1 MILSTHNISSLY
13 LHKLILPI
21 ILIIS
26 ILTTGCFHQKDTS
39 ASRAEGKYT
48 PLDSALNV
56 LNIELTKVNDYRL
69 QKENRLNALKKDL
82 RTDSGGLNFKVA
94 NELFDE
100 YKAFQSDSA
109 FRYAAVMSK
118 IADET
123 EVPALRAKANMAFV
137 DYFISVGFFKEAS
150 EMLGKTDS
158 RFLTTDEKCNFY
170 NLHTRLYRALCSYV
184 GGEQSPLWPTYNNL
198 IRDYLDS
205 ILNIAPS
212 DSYIY
217 AYTKIDREQLDN
229 KNDEKAIA
237 DRKALLNRY
246 VISDHEKAI
255 NYSRIAYSHLDA
267 GKRKEAE
274 YYLALSSIADLHS
287 NTTETTSASMLANLL
302 HEEGHNDEA
311 NLYIQKALDDAIFF
325 NTRLRKYEISGYM
338 PKIDQARYNWIND
351 QIWNLAIVIAII
363 LGLLVLAVILF
374 IQLKKRKHALEQTN
388 AELDNKTKEISKS
401 HRQLAEANSLL
412 NQTVEQLRE
421 TTEIKDRYIMQS
433 LYVNTAF
440 VNQVEEKCKEV
451 VKAVKEKKY
460 DDLKFLPY
468 KMGIKEE
475 RQRIYR
481 SFDEAFLKLFPN
493 FIGELNKLFDAENH
507 IIITNGELPM
517 DVRIFA
523 LLRLGIADPAD
534 VAAYLNLSTKTVYVY
549 KTKMK
554 SLSNVGNNE
563 FEDRVKAI
571 PKP

>member
-1 MILSTHNISSLY
+1 MPLPFS
-13 LHKLILPI
+13 LILKYSILPFI
-21 ILIIS
+21 ILI
-26 ILTTGCFHQKDTS
+26 LTGCSKQTS
-39 ASRAEGKYT
+39 DSEYASNLSLV

-56 LNIELTKVNDYRL
+56 LNVEMTKADDYRR
-69 QKENRLNALKKDL
+69 QKEIRLNALKKDL
-82 RTDSGGLNFKVA
+82 RTDSGHLSFKVA
-94 NELFDE
+94 NELFEE
-100 YKAFQSDSA
+100 YKAYQSDSA
-109 FRYAAVMSK
+109 FRYATIMSR
-118 IADET
+118 IAEDADA
-123 EVPALRAKANMAFV
+123 PALRAKANVAFA

-150 EMLGKTDS
+150 EMLGRTDS
-158 RFLTTDEKCNFY
+158 RFLNTEEKCNFY

-184 GGEQSPLWPTYNNL
+184 GGESSPLWSTYNNL
-198 IRDYLDS
+198 NRDYLDS
-205 ILNIAPS
+205 ILHTAPT

-237 DRKALLNRY
+237 DRKALLSRY
-246 VISDHEKAI
+246 AISDHERAI
-255 NYSRIAYSHLDA
+255 NYSRLAYSHLDA

-287 NTTETTSASMLANLL
+287 NTTETTSATILANLL
-302 HEEGHNDEA
+302 HEEGRNDEA
-311 NLYIQKALDDAIFF
+311 YPYIQMALDDATFF

-338 PKIDQARYNWIND
+338 PKIDQARYNWING
-351 QIWNLAIVIAII
+351 QIWKLAIVIAII
-363 LGLLVLAVILF
+363 LGLLILAVILF
-374 IQLKKRKHALEQTN
+374 LQLKKRKRVLEQTN

-401 HRQLAEANSLL
+401 HQQLAEANSLL

-493 FIGELNKLFDAENH
+493 FIEELNKLFDAENQ
-507 IIITNGELPM
+507 IMITDGELPM

-554 SLSNVGNNE
+554 SRSNVGNNE

>member
-1 MILSTHNISSLY
+1 MPLPFS
-13 LHKLILPI
+13 LILKYSILPFI
-21 ILIIS
+21 ILI
-26 ILTTGCFHQKDTS
+26 LTGCSEQTS
-39 ASRAEGKYT
+39 DSEYASNLSLV

-56 LNIELTKVNDYRL
+56 LNVEMTKADDYRR
-69 QKENRLNALKKDL
+69 QKEIRLNALKKDL
-82 RTDSGGLNFKVA
+82 RTDSGQINFKIA
-94 NELFDE
+94 NELFEE
-100 YKAFQSDSA
+100 YKAYQSDSA
-109 FRYAAVMSK
+109 FRYATIMSR
-118 IADET
+118 IAEDANA
-123 EVPALRAKANMAFV
+123 PSLRAKANVAFA

-150 EMLGKTDS
+150 EMLGRTDS
-158 RFLTTDEKCNFY
+158 RFLNTEEKCNFY

-184 GGEQSPLWPTYNNL
+184 GGESSPLWSTYNNL
-198 IRDYLDS
+198 NRDYLDS
-205 ILNIAPS
+205 ILHTAPT

-237 DRKALLNRY
+237 DRKALLSRY
-246 VISDHEKAI
+246 AISDHERAI
-255 NYSRIAYSHLDA
+255 NYSRLAYSHLDA

-274 YYLALSSIADLHS
+274 YYLALSSIDDLHS
-287 NTTETTSASMLANLL
+287 NTTETTSATILANLL
-302 HEEGHNDEA
+302 HEEGRNDEA
-311 NLYIQKALDDAIFF
+311 YPYIQMALDDATFF

-338 PKIDQARYNWIND
+338 PKIDQARYNWING
-351 QIWNLAIVIAII
+351 QIWKLAIVIAII
-363 LGLLVLAVILF
+363 LGLLILAVILF
-374 IQLKKRKHALEQTN
+374 LQLKKRKRVLEQTN

-401 HRQLAEANSLL
+401 HQQLAEANSLL

-493 FIGELNKLFDAENH
+493 FIEELNKLFDAENQ
-507 IIITNGELPM
+507 IMITDGELPM

-554 SLSNVGNNE
+554 SRSNVGNNE